1 MKKSNSL
8 ISIIM
13 NCKNGQKYLEESI
26 KSIINQNYQKWEL
39 IFYNNC
45 SNDNSLEI
53 VRSFKEQRIKVY
65 NSKKNLSLY
74 DARNKAILKAKG
86 KYICFCDV
94 DDWWI
99 KSKLKKQLI
108 EIQKKNVNLVFSNL
122 YIFNQKTKK
131 KNSFLR
137 A

>member
-122 YIFNQKTKK
+122 YIFNQKKKK

>member
-108 EIQKKNVNLVFSNL
+108 EIQKKKCKFGFFKFI
-122 YIFNQKTKK
+122 YI
-131 KNSFLR
+131 
-137 A
+137 

>member
-74 DARNKAILKAKG
+74 DARNKAIRCVHALWSTWVIIIAVQG
-86 KYICFCDV
+86 FGLQV
-94 DDWWI
+94 ATAA
-99 KSKLKKQLI
+99 
-108 EIQKKNVNLVFSNL
+108 L
-122 YIFNQKTKK
+122 YRVGVVQAFQ
-131 KNSFLR
+131 
-137 A
+137 